1 LAAFLL
7 LQFWIKKYVIQIMRN
22 ILFLFGFLFT
32 ILSFSQS
39 INQIDKNGERHGL
52 WKKNYDSTEVA
63 RYEGE
68 FFHGKEI
75 GVFKYYKKVDD
86 KAILAATK
94 QFNKDNNLSE
104 VSFFASTGKL
114 ISKGQMNGK
123 LYVGTWVYY
132 QNKTNY
138 ILSKDQYNN
147 DGKLHGERLVYYEN
161 GELAQKEVYV
171 NGKLHGPSVW
181 YAENGT
187 VIKEYAYDQ
196 GELHGPAKYYNQDGV
211 MVLQGQYQSDR
222 KHGVWKYYEA
232 GKLIREKDFTRRS
245 KNPYK
250 N

>member
-1 LAAFLL
+1 M
-7 LQFWIKKYVIQIMRN
+7 KN
-22 ILFLFGFLFT
+22 TLFLFVFLFSLFASAQT
-32 ILSFSQS
+32 
-39 INQIDKNGERHGL
+39 INQSDAQGERHGK

-75 GVFKYYKKVDD
+75 GTFKYYKKVDG
-86 KAILAATK
+86 KAVLAATK

-104 VSFFASTGKL
+104 VTFFASSGKL

-123 LYVGTWVYY
+123 LYVGTWTYY
-132 QNKTNY
+132 QNKTKH

-147 DGKLHGERLVYYEN
+147 NGELHGERLVYYEN
-161 GELAQKEVYV
+161 GALAQKETYES
-171 NGKLHGPSVW
+171 GKLHGPSIW

-187 VIKEYAYDQ
+187 VIKEYGFDQ
-196 GELHGPAKYYNQDGV
+196 DEIHGPAKYYDQNGT
-211 MVLQGQYQSDR
+211 MVLEGQYQRDR
-222 KHGVWKYYEA
+222 KHGIWKYYEA
-232 GKLIREKDFTRRS
+232 GKLVKEKDFTRRS